1 MSKARA
7 LFDRELTDLRDNI
20 LSLGGMVETA
30 IERAVQALKEQD
42 DDLARRVIA
51 GDEEINTRR
60 YDIEE
65 QCVRLIATQQPA
77 AGDLR
82 AIVAAIHIVTELE
95 RMGDYA
101 SGIAELSTRLADQPH
116 LKPLID
122 VPRMAEIDQEMIRA
136 SLDAYF
142 RRDPDL
148 ALGTAKRD
156 TEIDGLYDQVYREL
170 LTYMLSDPRTITRAT
185 YLLWVAH
192 KLERI
197 ADRVTNICERVIFM
211 VTGKMEELN
220 ISRY

>member
-197 ADRVTNICERVIFM
+197 ADRVTNICERVIYM
-211 VTGKMEELN
+211 CTGRMEELDF
-220 ISRY
+220 

>member
-20 LSLGGMVETA
+20 LHLGNMVEAA
-30 IERAVQALKEQD
+30 IEGAVQALREQD
-42 DDLARRVIA
+42 KELAHQVIT
-51 GDEEINTRR
+51 GDAEINTKR

-65 QCVRLIATQQPA
+65 QCLRLIATQQPA

-101 SGIAELSTRLADQPH
+101 SGIAELATRLADQPH

-122 VPRMAEIDQEMIRA
+122 VPRMAEIDGEMIRA

-142 RRDPDL
+142 KHDPDL
-148 ALGTAKRD
+148 ALETAKRD
-156 TEIDGLYDQVYREL
+156 AEIDGLYDQVYREL
-170 LTYMLSDPRTITRAT
+170 LTYMLSDPQTITRAT

-197 ADRVTNICERVIFM
+197 ADRVTNICERVIFIS
-211 VTGKMEELN
+211 TGEFQELN
-220 ISRY
+220 F

>member
-20 LSLGGMVETA
+20 LYLGGMVETA
-30 IERAVQALKEQD
+30 IEKAIQALRDQD
-42 DDLARRVIA
+42 EDLARQVIA

-95 RMGDYA
+95 RMGDHA
-101 SGIAELSTRLADQPH
+101 SGVAELAIRLASQPH

-122 VPRMAEIDQEMIRA
+122 VPRMAEIDREMIHA

-142 RRDPDL
+142 KRDPAL
-148 ALGTAKRD
+148 ALETAKRD
-156 TEIDGLYDQVYREL
+156 AEIDGLYDQVYREL
-170 LTYMLSDPRTITRAT
+170 LTYMLSDPTTITRAT
-185 YLLWVAH
+185 YLLWVTH
-192 KLERI
+192 NLERI
-197 ADRVTNICERVIFM
+197 ADRVTNICERVIYM
-211 VTGKMEELN
+211 CTGKMEELN
-220 ISRY
+220 F

>member
-20 LSLGGMVETA
+20 LYLGGMVETA
-30 IERAVQALKEQD
+30 IEKAIQALREQD
-42 DDLARRVIA
+42 EDLARQVIA
-51 GDEEINTRR
+51 GDEEINNRR

-95 RMGDYA
+95 RMGDHA
-101 SGIAELSTRLADQPH
+101 SGVAELAIRLASQPH

-122 VPRMAEIDQEMIRA
+122 VPRMAEIDREMIHA

-142 RRDPDL
+142 ERDPVL
-148 ALGTAKRD
+148 ALETAKRD
-156 TEIDGLYDQVYREL
+156 AEIDGLYDQVYREL
-170 LTYMLSDPRTITRAT
+170 LTYMLSDPTTITRAT
-185 YLLWVAH
+185 YLLWVTH
-192 KLERI
+192 NLERI
-197 ADRVTNICERVIFM
+197 ADRVTNICERVIYM
-211 VTGKMEELN
+211 CTGKMEELN
-220 ISRY
+220 F